1 MGTRDV
7 ETNPQKGWNR
17 FSVAFVVQANA
28 ANQSACRLRN
38 PLLSGKVAI
47 IEKVLISDKVAG
59 DVHNIFLGTSVVDL
73 GNPTDV
79 AASMDSPGGSIVSGM
94 TVSHQNNPAPPALG
108 NPGLLSAPA
117 MGVSTLTAIT
127 NYDLILTDN
136 SEFVLNPGSALQII
150 TVQINTL
157 LNAFIWWRER

>member
-38 PLLSGKVAI
+38 PSASGKVAI

-59 DVHNIFLGTSVVDL
+59 DVHNIFLGTSAVDL
-73 GNPTDV
+73 GNPTYV
-79 AASMDSPGGSIVSGM
+79 AASMDSPGGSIF
-94 TVSHQNNPAPPALG
+94 TATALSHHNHPARP
-108 NPGLLSAPA
+108 
-117 MGVSTLTAIT
+117 
-127 NYDLILTDN
+127 
-136 SEFVLNPGSALQII
+136 
-150 TVQINTL
+150 
-157 LNAFIWWRER
+157 